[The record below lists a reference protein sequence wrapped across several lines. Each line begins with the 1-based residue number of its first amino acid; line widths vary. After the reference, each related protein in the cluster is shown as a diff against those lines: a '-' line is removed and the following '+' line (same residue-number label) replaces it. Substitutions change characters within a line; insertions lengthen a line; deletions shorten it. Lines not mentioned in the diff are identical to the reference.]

1 MSRAAPAVKRR
12 KLSPQPGDESRAE
25 RADSKKKSTKE
36 FYDQA
41 SSWDLEQD
49 YETRPRKG
57 GKKDKENTRLPI
69 KTADGMVQELEVEDD
84 DESDLAWLSEGES
97 EPEDKPEKE
106 KKPEKPMRQQIMEAK
121 EELAKIALLLNEDP
135 EENAAAFKTLAAIGQ
150 SKTTT
155 IKKLALATQLAIYK
169 DIIPG
174 YRIRPLNEDDME
186 TKVSKEVRKL
196 RAYEQA
202 LVGGY
207 QAYIK
212 ELAKLAQ
219 SGKGG
224 WSRDG
229 GPSLGSVAI
238 ACACTLLAS
247 VPHFNFRG
255 ELLKIL
261 VGKLSTRKIDADFVK
276 CRETIETLFREDED
290 GTPSLDAT
298 ALLTKMMKAR
308 GYRVDESVLNTFLHL
323 RLLTEFSWKASTNHI
338 DRPSKAEGG
347 FDASKQL
354 KAKRVFRTK
363 KQRKIVKEQ
372 KIIEKEMVQAD
383 ATVSHEERD
392 RMQAETLKL
401 VFVTYFR
408 ILKIRSPQLMG
419 AVLEGLASYAH
430 LINQDFFGDL
440 LEALKDLV
448 GHAETGDDLD
458 MAGEDDTPP
467 DDDEETTRNL
477 TREALLCIITAFALL
492 EGQDAAKAKTSLSL
506 DLSFFITHLYRTLH
520 ALALNPDIELS
531 SKSLRLPDPNAPQQ
545 STKDNKVNVHTTTV
559 LLLKSLSS
567 VLIPKQGA
575 RAVPPLRV
583 AAYTKTLFTSTLHL
597 PEKSAVAMMGLLE
610 KVSKTHSTK
619 VRSLWN
625 TEERRGDGVFEAL
638 AGEVEGSN
646 PFAATVWEGELL
658 RKHFCPGVREGVKA
672 VEKEVVGNV
681 AKTRRR
687 AKPGATSD
695 ATMSTNPRHTRTAAT
710 NGPDGDRTTRA
721 TSTEKSRA
729 AKTFLDNW
737 VEPSLPPPAPS
748 FTDHP
753 HLSIERYGVLEN
765 MAPLGTMPTAKAKKI
780 GKDTPRRAVK
790 ADESEVEAST
800 SRELVTPEPQINIIR
815 KRSQSGKAD
824 DEEWNPRT
832 PTAQA
837 RKSATKTKQSAEAG
851 AMMSQSPHR
860 NKEER
865 DMFITDRAVQFAVED
880 AILDYRWPTAY
891 ALRTM
896 YNDHRINP
904 RIRRLFMLIFTDQ
917 ATEEEKTEFQCLMT
931 YKKKEG
937 AKDNKAQ
944 RYFDEHDNLYSPVNL
959 FQKSWSFSGASKR
972 ASTEVANRASA
983 SPHKDTSHVS
993 KKAKVAHAHQTSS
1006 HTTPHIHLNV
1016 SGSSSASGK
1025 PAEMNGTSKGKPA
1038 RQAQNGTTTVSVA
1051 TRSRSVSSTSS
1062 LSSLD
1067 EAVLESEMADIS
1079 GEAGQ
1084 GEEISETI
1092 HSTKALRAREEP
1104 GRSAE
1109 KTARNQKAKQPIT
1122 RHSTH
1127 APRPNPHTFTAVNT
1141 KPPAASTPSSPPA
1154 LFPNLST
1161 NANNRNGNGDNVMR
1175 PYLDE
1180 NYALPQSLS
1189 LPPQNLAPR
1198 SHKKGAAAALRRI
1211 TTPRDEEI
1219 IRRKKEAKS
1228 RTDGAISTRQSFVR
1242 TPVQG
1247 PDLGSGSEAGDG
1259 GAAVVSQPT
1268 TRQVLRFR
1276 RRNRDDESDNHSS
1289 PTRLSFQPDLA
1300 PGSTRNSRANTPIAG
1315 ARATRKA
1322 KSSGAR
1328 MKTS

>member
-1 MSRAAPAVKRR
+1 MCETLSLFAQERRLWHEGEVIGSAELEGAPLELLVSHPLLPRR
-12 KLSPQPGDESRAE
+12 QPQRVLSPPPRIC
-25 RADSKKKSTKE
+25 TI
-36 FYDQA
+36 
-41 SSWDLEQD
+41 
-49 YETRPRKG
+49 TR
-57 GKKDKENTRLPI
+57 
-69 KTADGMVQELEVEDD
+69 V
-84 DESDLAWLSEGES
+84 
-97 EPEDKPEKE
+97 
-106 KKPEKPMRQQIMEAK
+106 
-121 EELAKIALLLNEDP
+121 
-135 EENAAAFKTLAAIGQ
+135 
-150 SKTTT
+150 
-155 IKKLALATQLAIYK
+155 
-169 DIIPG
+169 
-174 YRIRPLNEDDME
+174 
-186 TKVSKEVRKL
+186 
-196 RAYEQA
+196 
-202 LVGGY
+202 
-207 QAYIK
+207 
-212 ELAKLAQ
+212 
-219 SGKGG
+219 
-224 WSRDG
+224 
-229 GPSLGSVAI
+229 VAI
-238 ACACTLLAS
+238 
-247 VPHFNFRG
+247 
-255 ELLKIL
+255 
-261 VGKLSTRKIDADFVK
+261 
-276 CRETIETLFREDED
+276 
-290 GTPSLDAT
+290 
-298 ALLTKMMKAR
+298 
-308 GYRVDESVLNTFLHL
+308 VL
-323 RLLTEFSWKASTNHI
+323 
-338 DRPSKAEGG
+338 
-347 FDASKQL
+347 
-354 KAKRVFRTK
+354 
-363 KQRKIVKEQ
+363 
-372 KIIEKEMVQAD
+372 
-383 ATVSHEERD
+383 
-392 RMQAETLKL
+392 
-401 VFVTYFR
+401 
-408 ILKIRSPQLMG
+408 
-419 AVLEGLASYAH
+419 
-430 LINQDFFGDL
+430 
-440 LEALKDLV
+440 
-448 GHAETGDDLD
+448 
-458 MAGEDDTPP
+458 
-467 DDDEETTRNL
+467 
-477 TREALLCIITAFALL
+477 
-492 EGQDAAKAKTSLSL
+492 
-506 DLSFFITHLYRTLH
+506 
-520 ALALNPDIELS
+520 
-531 SKSLRLPDPNAPQQ
+531 
-545 STKDNKVNVHTTTV
+545 
-559 LLLKSLSS
+559 
-567 VLIPKQGA
+567 
-575 RAVPPLRV
+575 
-583 AAYTKTLFTSTLHL
+583 
-597 PEKSAVAMMGLLE
+597 
-610 KVSKTHSTK
+610 
-619 VRSLWN
+619 
-625 TEERRGDGVFEAL
+625 
-638 AGEVEGSN
+638 
-646 PFAATVWEGELL
+646 
-658 RKHFCPGVREGVKA
+658 
-672 VEKEVVGNV
+672 NV

-837 RKSATKTKQSAEAG
+837 RKSATKTKQGAEAG

-1328 MKTS
+1328 MKTSPKKNPQGTSAGIPRASGQRDSPVSGGPGVNFDENDEYCSACGGNGDLVCCDGCTRAFHLICVDPPMESVSQLPPDWYCVTCGSLRTGPGANHRRRGLFGELTMLVEKRNPSAFHLPLSIRGWFEGVRTGPEGEYEEGNPPKKKQEEAIDFLRLKDAKGNPVICSSCSRGSGGTLPIIPCSFCGLHWHLDCLDPPLANPPAISSTRPWKCPCHIDDLLEFVPGALGPAHRFRRVKGRSAIKPALSRGIKNDGHVEVEPAMSEDETKDFFEDREYGRVYMLPEKGIILDFISRVHAKRRTESALVDPYAVAPAPAPAAPPLTPRNIADQQAALNLAQLATQSGHPASDSTNQLITALLSEAAPSVIDLVARADTADITGRVLAKMDVQALRAVRGLIDGVLAGREEGGKRKREVEEEGKEEDEK

>member
-1 MSRAAPAVKRR
+1 MP
-12 KLSPQPGDESRAE
+12 LTNTG
-25 RADSKKKSTKE
+25 AD
-36 FYDQA
+36 
-41 SSWDLEQD
+41 
-49 YETRPRKG
+49 
-57 GKKDKENTRLPI
+57 
-69 KTADGMVQELEVEDD
+69 
-84 DESDLAWLSEGES
+84 
-97 EPEDKPEKE
+97 
-106 KKPEKPMRQQIMEAK
+106 
-121 EELAKIALLLNEDP
+121 
-135 EENAAAFKTLAAIGQ
+135 
-150 SKTTT
+150 
-155 IKKLALATQLAIYK
+155 
-169 DIIPG
+169 
-174 YRIRPLNEDDME
+174 
-186 TKVSKEVRKL
+186 
-196 RAYEQA
+196 
-202 LVGGY
+202 
-207 QAYIK
+207 
-212 ELAKLAQ
+212 
-219 SGKGG
+219 
-224 WSRDG
+224 
-229 GPSLGSVAI
+229 
-238 ACACTLLAS
+238 
-247 VPHFNFRG
+247 
-255 ELLKIL
+255 
-261 VGKLSTRKIDADFVK
+261 
-276 CRETIETLFREDED
+276 
-290 GTPSLDAT
+290 
-298 ALLTKMMKAR
+298 
-308 GYRVDESVLNTFLHL
+308 
-323 RLLTEFSWKASTNHI
+323 
-338 DRPSKAEGG
+338 
-347 FDASKQL
+347 
-354 KAKRVFRTK
+354 
-363 KQRKIVKEQ
+363 
-372 KIIEKEMVQAD
+372 
-383 ATVSHEERD
+383 
-392 RMQAETLKL
+392 
-401 VFVTYFR
+401 
-408 ILKIRSPQLMG
+408 
-419 AVLEGLASYAH
+419 
-430 LINQDFFGDL
+430 
-440 LEALKDLV
+440 
-448 GHAETGDDLD
+448 
-458 MAGEDDTPP
+458 
-467 DDDEETTRNL
+467 
-477 TREALLCIITAFALL
+477 
-492 EGQDAAKAKTSLSL
+492 
-506 DLSFFITHLYRTLH
+506 
-520 ALALNPDIELS
+520 
-531 SKSLRLPDPNAPQQ
+531 
-545 STKDNKVNVHTTTV
+545 
-559 LLLKSLSS
+559 
-567 VLIPKQGA
+567 
-575 RAVPPLRV
+575 
-583 AAYTKTLFTSTLHL
+583 
-597 PEKSAVAMMGLLE
+597 
-610 KVSKTHSTK
+610 
-619 VRSLWN
+619 
-625 TEERRGDGVFEAL
+625 
-638 AGEVEGSN
+638 
-646 PFAATVWEGELL
+646 
-658 RKHFCPGVREGVKA
+658 
-672 VEKEVVGNV
+672 V

-695 ATMSTNPRHTRTAAT
+695 ATMSTNPRHTRTAAI

-721 TSTEKSRA
+721 TSTEKSRT

-780 GKDTPRRAVK
+780 GKDTPRRVVK

-993 KKAKVAHAHQTSS
+993 KKAKVGHAQQASS

-1051 TRSRSVSSTSS
+1051 TRSRSVSSSSS

-1079 GEAGQ
+1079 GEVGQ

-1154 LFPNLST
+1154 LFPNLSS

-1219 IRRKKEAKS
+1219 IRRKKEAKG

-1315 ARATRKA
+1315 ARTTRKA